1 MKIKYADGE
10 IIVTERIRGARVQVV
25 RYADK
30 AWAVRVR
37 RTLAKDERLKP
48 MMFTDSKRRF
58 LETRVGLSRGAMCA
72 IQSCILTIME
82 MEGKGTKVLNHERGR
97 V

>member
-1 MKIKYADGE
+1 MKIKYDDGD

-30 AWAVRVR
+30 EWAVRFR

-58 LETRVGLSRGAMCA
+58 LETRVGLSRGAMLA
-72 IQSCILTIME
+72 IQACILTIME
-82 MEGKGTKVLNHERGR
+82 MEGKGAKVRTQEES
-97 V
+97 